1 MTTRGWILWRGLST
15 RPAIECLIAQ
25 LNKLIMHYGNQS
37 CLGLKMQNTV
47 EQLVIELGM
56 SSQPFQEDYG
66 GCKLWVTHSWIKSV
80 WEKASRLR
88 IIIDIA
94 DIPVAPPRERDSW
107 LMQEFVKLN
116 YSGDDLRRLN
126 RVRVH
131 QEVLFLSDVMDASG
145 RAIDRRYLT
154 PRPMEET
161 WSTLSFPNEQPARRD
176 FHLWQSA
183 IPSIR
188 ALGGR
193 LHLGEFI
200 RQGHKI
206 WAWRYDLDSTT
217 LFHCKGDLVDV
228 YKPLEFQGA
237 RTRANRYSRTRHDQ
251 DVPLWGGPCTVEEAG
266 LGIYKIIS
274 YTNMPPQV
282 SHPETFVEVLEEWG
296 CTWMWDDMRL
306 SGDDG

>member
-1 MTTRGWILWRGLST
+1 M
-15 RPAIECLIAQ
+15 
-25 LNKLIMHYGNQS
+25 
-37 CLGLKMQNTV
+37 
-47 EQLVIELGM
+47 
-56 SSQPFQEDYG
+56 
-66 GCKLWVTHSWIKSV
+66 

-107 LMQEFVKLN
+107 LMQEFVRLN
-116 YSGDDLRRLN
+116 YSCDDLRRLN

-131 QEVLFLSDVMDASG
+131 QEVLFLSDVMDARG

-154 PRPMEET
+154 PRPMDET
-161 WSTLSFPNEQPARRD
+161 WSTLSFPNEQPARKD
-176 FHLWQSA
+176 FQLWQSA
-183 IPSIR
+183 ILSIR

-193 LHLGEFI
+193 LHLGEVI

-206 WAWRYDLDSTT
+206 WAWRYDLDSAT

-228 YKPLEFQGA
+228 YEPSEFPGA

-251 DVPLWGGPCTVEEAG
+251 DVPPRGGPCTVEEAG

-274 YTNMPPQV
+274 YTSMPPQV

-296 CTWMWDDMRL
+296 CMWMWGR
-306 SGDDG
+306 